1 MKKAVKILIAI
12 AVLAAILA
20 GGVRWL
26 WSVRTTEEQTKE
38 TSKTVRREFRKAPLD
53 EAATRL
59 RKLRDEHF
67 FTVRFPG
74 KFPYLSM
81 GFEPRVPYD
90 FIGLLAE
97 EAFIRLAGDTKSPK
111 DDTER
116 RIKEMIGVASELLKS
131 GTLSDT
137 ARDSLRERR
146 LDGYFLVGDYDSA
159 IAEMENGLPGH
170 TAAWSASTAAKLRA
184 HKAMEAGQRKE
195 AIKQLK
201 VFIDYMLSEEMK
213 DFEDSDPANGVVY
226 SREWVAAKN
235 YMRCATLAGEDG
247 DAKLKADFTAK
258 AKPLY
263 AQALEKAKDDDISL
277 KELKSEMASYGL

>member
-53 EAATRL
+53 EAAARL

-131 GTLSDT
+131 GALSAT

-184 HKAMEAGQRKE
+184 HKAMAAKNNKD
-195 AIKQLK
+195 AIIHLLA
-201 VFIDYMLSEEMK
+201 FIKFMLSDEQK
-213 DFEDSDPANGVVY
+213 DFEDCDPTTGIFY
-226 SREWVAAKN
+226 SREWVVARN
-235 YMRCATLAGEDG
+235 YMRCANMAAEMKD
-247 DAKLKADFTAK
+247 DAKAAEYKELAKKNFTIALK
-258 AKPLY
+258 
-263 AQALEKAKDDDISL
+263 KAKDDTKSLPVL
-277 KELKSEMASYGL
+277 KEEAKSVGL